1 MRGRCEFNDRV
12 PMQPTGDYLL
22 YDGECPVCAG
32 FVKFAEFRRRHPELK
47 LLDARHEPQLVAEL
61 RRDGYEINEG
71 MVLVVDGQL
80 HYGAAASEML
90 ASYRS
95 DLPAGKRAA
104 MAAIGASPYPLLRGM
119 RNALLRV
126 RGKSL
131 IE

>member
-1 MRGRCEFNDRV
+1 M
-12 PMQPTGDYLL
+12 PPPGDYLL

-32 FVKFAEFRRRHPELK
+32 FVKFAEFRRRHPDLK
-47 LLDARHEPQLVAEL
+47 LLDARHEPDLVARL
-61 RRDGYEINEG
+61 RRDGYDINEG

-80 HYGAAASEML
+80 YFGAAASERL

-95 DLPAGKRAA
+95 DLSPGKRAA
-104 MAAIGASPYPLLRGM
+104 MAAISASPYPLLRGI

-126 RGKSL
+126 RGTSL